1 MCTIVDSCTCSI
13 AAASFLKVIIK
24 TSFLQVSIDLNAGIY
39 HCKTK
44 QISRVFFHWFRA
56 MSCCICIPNLSGR
69 ELHRA

>member
-1 MCTIVDSCTCSI
+1 MCTIVDSCTCST

-44 QISRVFFHWFRA
+44 QISRVFSTGSVQCHAVFVF
-56 MSCCICIPNLSGR
+56 LT
-69 ELHRA
+69 